1 MADHLIG
8 HTRPWRALGSRP
20 GVPAWWV
27 GAPLRLPGLRDGA
40 GGLYGLMVMVSV
52 ALTML
57 SCESCSCMGKLKVP
71 A

>member
-1 MADHLIG
+1 MGPLIG
-8 HTRPWRALGSRP
+8 LHPAMARSWVMAGCPRLVGWRPRSFTWL
-20 GVPAWWV
+20 
-27 GAPLRLPGLRDGA
+27 A
-40 GGLYGLMVMVSV
+40 GRGRWAYGLMVMVSV